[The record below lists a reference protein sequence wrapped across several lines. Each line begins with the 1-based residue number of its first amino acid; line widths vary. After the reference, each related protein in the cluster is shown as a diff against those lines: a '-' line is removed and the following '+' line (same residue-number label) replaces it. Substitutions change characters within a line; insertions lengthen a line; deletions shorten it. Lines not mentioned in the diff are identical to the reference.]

1 MNEILVIV
9 LFLLWYIGALIVSE
23 NTPKEGKIGREW
35 MFFFSMIFSPFIG
48 LVAKLLLQK
57 K

>member
-1 MNEILVIV
+1 MNELLVIL

-23 NTPKEGKIGREW
+23 NTPKEGKISREW
-35 MFFFSMIFSPFIG
+35 MFFISMIFSPIIG
-48 LVAKLLLQK
+48 LIVFLGYK